1 MAEPLAERSELIA
14 EALARGERCA
24 AAHEADRLLDE
35 AIAAVEKVPP
45 RFQEELMSAANE
57 LVNEINCPPPPQ
69 PVVEEDADEDRGK
82 GKGKGKKGDDD

>member
-1 MAEPLAERSELIA
+1 MADL
-14 EALARGERCA
+14 LARGQRCE
-24 AAHEADRLLDE
+24 AAHEADRLLDQ
-35 AIAAVEKVPP
+35 AGKVVGAVPP

-69 PVVEEDADEDRGK
+69 PVVEEDADDDRGK